1 MSSRPPVQPLVQRL
15 WVESACLTMAPHYG
29 AMVVGTSHTCPSKR
43 RRSSSICTRRA
54 QSSLHSGE
62 CPDDC
67 SHNDSASAT
76 LTRDWHS
83 LTSVRSASSKTFRQ
97 GAPAAA
103 FTDTMDSPAP
113 DIPLPDWKSVETRR
127 AYYAAVSFMD
137 SQVGKLLNGLDQVG
151 RAENTA
157 VVFQ

>member
-1 MSSRPPVQPLVQRL
+1 MADAHIDLRP
-15 WVESACLTMAPHYG
+15 
-29 AMVVGTSHTCPSKR
+29 
-43 RRSSSICTRRA
+43 
-54 QSSLHSGE
+54 
-62 CPDDC
+62 
-67 SHNDSASAT
+67 
-76 LTRDWHS
+76 
-83 LTSVRSASSKTFRQ
+83 ASSKLFRK

-137 SQVGKLLNGLDQVG
+137 SQVGKLLNGLEQVG
-151 RAENTA
+151 RTENTV